1 MSKKKII
8 FLDIDGVISTQ
19 KSHYSLDKDACDLL
33 GKIIDATDAKIVI
46 SSSWR
51 RNTVEDTKIELTTI
65 RHFVPFPFPY
75 ADRIIGV
82 TIRAYSYLK
91 DNVRLSIPRGVEIK
105 QWIDTHI
112 HSDNGESW
120 DSKEI
125 GVDFNYVILDDD
137 SDMLLEQAEHF
148 IKTDTYLGLTKDDV
162 EKAISILNRNNKQ

>member
-1 MSKKKII
+1 MEKLI
-8 FLDIDGVISTQ
+8 FLDIDGVISTE
-19 KSHYSLDKDACDLL
+19 KSRYALDKESCDLL
-33 GKIIDATDAKIVI
+33 GKIIDATDAKIVV

-51 RNTVEDTKIELTTI
+51 GNTVEDTKIELTTI

-82 TIRAYSYLK
+82 TIRAYVYLK

-112 HSDNGESW
+112 HSDNGENW
-120 DSKEI
+120 DRKEI

-137 SDMLLEQAEHF
+137 SDMLLEQADHF
-148 IKTDTYLGLTKDDV
+148 IKTDAHLGLSEGDV
-162 EKAISILNRNNKQ
+162 EKAILILNRKQ